1 MDFLIIILLILVN
14 GIFAMSEM
22 ALAASRK
29 VRLKAMVES
38 SESGAKGAKTALA
51 LMATP
56 TEFLSTIQIGITSIG
71 VLNGI
76 VGEAAFSERFTLE
89 LVSFGLSEALAHAL
103 STVTVVTAIT
113 LATILFGEL
122 VPKRIAQL
130 NPERVASLVAGL
142 MRVILVLCRPLVRL
156 LSGSTSL
163 VLKLLGVNLAGSGSV
178 TEAEIN
184 ASLDEGVSAGLI
196 EDQEHQMVKNVF
208 HLDERQLTSMMV
220 PRADIVW
227 LDAKLSAQEALEVL
241 KGEQQH
247 SWYPVCRNSLDDVIG
262 VIGVTQ
268 LIQHLDSQT
277 AIEEFVL
284 PVAFVPETLTGL
296 DLLEQFQNP
305 RLTATSASVK
315 KENDEAELNK
325 LGKPS
330 RDVNTRA
337 ASNPPALVL
346 KKPSLQGVSGRLV
359 LVVDEYGVLH
369 GLITPIDVLEAIT
382 GELLQSS
389 SSGQVWATQRSDH
402 SWLLDGLMPI
412 QELKSRLEIE
422 ELPLEDKKVYNTLA
436 GLIMAV
442 LGRMPQ
448 KGDVAICGHWQFEV
462 QELDERRIQSV
473 IARGKTS

>member
-1 MDFLIIILLILVN
+1 MDFLIIISLILIN

-29 VRLKAMVES
+29 VRLKAMEES
-38 SESGAKGAKTALA
+38 SESGAKGARTALLLLA
-51 LMATP
+51 KP

-76 VGEAAFSERFTLE
+76 VGEAAFSERLTLA
-89 LVSFGLSEALAHAL
+89 LTNMGLSDAFAPAL
-103 STVTVVTAIT
+103 STAVVVTIIT

-130 NPERVASLVAGL
+130 HPERVASLVSGL
-142 MRVILVLCRPLVRL
+142 MSVMLILSRPLVHF
-156 LSGSTSL
+156 LSGSTSII
-163 VLKLLGVNLAGSGSV
+163 LKLLGVNLTGSGAV
-178 TEAEIN
+178 TEAEIS
-184 ASLDEGVSAGLI
+184 ASLDEGVNAGLI
-196 EDQEHQMVKNVF
+196 DDQEHQMVKNVF

-227 LDAKLSAQEALEVL
+227 LDAKLSAQEAIDAL

-247 SWYPVCRNSLDDVIG
+247 SWYPVCRNSLDDVLG
-262 VIGVTQ
+262 VVGINQ
-268 LIQHLDSQT
+268 LIQHLESSSPL
-277 AIEEFVL
+277 EEYVL

-305 RLTATSASVK
+305 RDNANPTSQK
-315 KENDEAELNK
+315 
-325 LGKPS
+325 
-330 RDVNTRA
+330 TQ
-337 ASNPPALVL
+337 VL
-346 KKPSLQGVSGRLV
+346 KKPSPQGVSGRLV

-369 GLITPIDVLEAIT
+369 GLITPKDVLEAIT

-389 SSGQVWATQRSDH
+389 SPGQVWATLRSDH
-402 SWLLDGLMPI
+402 TWALDGLMPI
-412 QELKSRLEIE
+412 QELKSRLDIE

-442 LGRMPQ
+442 LGRMP
-448 KGDVAICGHWQFEV
+448 KVGDMVICGRWQFEV
-462 QELDERRIQSV
+462 LALDERRIQSV
-473 IARGKTS
+473 IAREKH

>member
-1 MDFLIIILLILVN
+1 MDFLIITLLILVN

-29 VRLKAMVES
+29 VRLKAMEES
-38 SESGAKGAKTALA
+38 ELSGAKGAKKALA
-51 LMATP
+51 LMDAP

-76 VGEAAFSERFTLE
+76 VGEAAFSEGLTAA
-89 LVSFGLSEALAHAL
+89 LVSVGLSQSVAPAL
-103 STVTVVTAIT
+103 STAVVVTLIT

-130 NPERVASLVAGL
+130 HPERVASLVSGL
-142 MRVILVLCRPLVRL
+142 MSIMLVLSRPLVQL
-156 LSGSTSL
+156 LSASTSL
-163 VLKLLGVNLAGSGSV
+163 ILRLLGVNLSGSGAV
-178 TEAEIN
+178 TEEEIN

-227 LDAKLSAQEALEVL
+227 LDAKLTARQALDVL
-241 KGEQQH
+241 KQEQQH

-262 VIGVTQ
+262 VIGVNQ
-268 LIQHLDSQT
+268 LIQQLDSDQK
-277 AIEEFVL
+277 IEELVL

-305 RLTATSASVK
+305 KKLQPQIKAESVSRTETSNSTPANLSRVHASSSIT
-315 KENDEAELNK
+315 D
-325 LGKPS
+325 KPS
-330 RDVNTRA
+330 T
-337 ASNPPALVL
+337 
-346 KKPSLQGVSGRLV
+346 QGVSGRLV
-359 LVVDEYGVLH
+359 LVVDEYGSLH
-369 GLITPIDVLEAIT
+369 GLITPKDVLEAIT

-389 SSGQVWATQRSDH
+389 SPGEVWATLRSDQ

-412 QELKSRLEIE
+412 QELKSRLDIE
-422 ELPLEDKKVYNTLA
+422 ELPQEDKKVYNTLA

-442 LGRMPQ
+442 LGQMP
-448 KGDVAICGHWQFEV
+448 KVGDIAHCEPWFFEV
-462 QELDERRIQSV
+462 LELDERRIQSV
-473 IARGKTS
+473 VARKAHAQAKIT

>member
-29 VRLKAMVES
+29 VRLKAMEES
-38 SESGAKGAKTALA
+38 NESGARGAKTALSLLA
-51 LMATP
+51 KP

-76 VGEAAFSERFTLE
+76 VGEAAFSEKLTQA
-89 LVSFGLSEALAHAL
+89 LVQLGLGQSIAPAL
-103 STVTVVTAIT
+103 STAVVVTLIT

-130 NPERVASLVAGL
+130 YPERVASLVSGP
-142 MRVILVLCRPLVRL
+142 MGVMLVLARPLVHL
-156 LSGSTSL
+156 LSTSTSL
-163 VLKLLGVNLAGSGSV
+163 ILKLLGVNLSGSGSV

-227 LDAKLSAQEALEVL
+227 LDSKLNSQEALDVL
-241 KGEQQH
+241 RQVQPH

-262 VIGVTQ
+262 VVSVNQ
-268 LIQHLDSQT
+268 LIQNLNSTDP
-277 AIEEFVL
+277 IEGFVL

-296 DLLEQFQNP
+296 DLLQQFQNP
-305 RLTATSASVK
+305 RANTPSPVSGSGVNAVTSSSTTPFTNNASCNGPQV
-315 KENDEAELNK
+315 AHALFT
-325 LGKPS
+325 KPS
-330 RDVNTRA
+330 
-337 ASNPPALVL
+337 PL
-346 KKPSLQGVSGRLV
+346 GVSGRLV

-369 GLITPIDVLEAIT
+369 GLITPKDVLEAIT

-389 SSGQVWATQRSDH
+389 SPGEVWATQRSDH

-412 QELKSRLEIE
+412 QELKSRLEID
-422 ELPLEDKKVYNTLA
+422 ELPLEDKKIYNTLA

-442 LGRMPQ
+442 LGRMPRV
-448 KGDVAICGHWQFEV
+448 GDVAQCGSWDFEV
-462 QELDERRIQSV
+462 HQLDERRIESV
-473 IARGKTS
+473 VARKKVA

>member
-1 MDFLIIILLILVN
+1 MDFLIIILLILIN

-29 VRLKAMVES
+29 VRLKAMEES
-38 SESGAKGAKTALA
+38 NLSGAKGARTALA

-76 VGEAAFSERFTLE
+76 VGEAAFSDRLTIG
-89 LVSFGLSEALAHAL
+89 LVNLGLSQTFAPVL
-103 STVTVVTAIT
+103 STATVVTLIT

-130 NPERVASLVAGL
+130 YPERVASLVSGL
-142 MRVILVLCRPLVRL
+142 MSVMLVLSRPLVHL

-163 VLKLLGVNLAGSGSV
+163 LLKLLGVNLSGSGAV

-227 LDAKLSAQEALEVL
+227 LDAKLSAQEAVKVL
-241 KGEQQH
+241 KEEQQH

-262 VIGVTQ
+262 VIGVNQ
-268 LIQHLDSQT
+268 LIQHLGSSAKLED
-277 AIEEFVL
+277 FVL

-305 RLTATSASVK
+305 RRS
-315 KENDEAELNK
+315 
-325 LGKPS
+325 
-330 RDVNTRA
+330 A
-337 ASNPPALVL
+337 ASSSPVTEKSSTVSLTKSTSILNAPPAT
-346 KKPSLQGVSGRLV
+346 QGVSGRLV

-369 GLITPIDVLEAIT
+369 GLITPKDVLEAIT
-382 GELLQSS
+382 VELLQSS
-389 SSGQVWATQRSDH
+389 SPGQVWATQRSDH
-402 SWLLDGLMPI
+402 SWSLDGLMPI

-422 ELPLEDKKVYNTLA
+422 ELPFEEKKVYNTLA
-436 GLIMAV
+436 GLVMAI
-442 LGRMPQ
+442 LGRMPRQ
-448 KGDVAICGHWQFEV
+448 GDIANCGVWHFEV
-462 QELDERRIQSV
+462 AELDQRRIQSV
-473 IARGKTS
+473 IARKKIN

>member
-1 MDFLIIILLILVN
+1 MDFLIIILLILIN
-14 GIFAMSEM
+14 GVFAMSEM

-29 VRLKAMVES
+29 VRLKAMEES
-38 SESGAKGAKTALA
+38 SAIGSKGARSALA

-76 VGEAAFSERFTLE
+76 VGEAAFSERLTLH
-89 LVSFGLSEALAHAL
+89 LAGLGLSQSFAHAL
-103 STVTVVTAIT
+103 STVTVVTVIT

-130 NPERVASLVAGL
+130 HPERVASLVSGFMSVL
-142 MRVILVLCRPLVRL
+142 LILSRPLVHL
-156 LSGSTSL
+156 LSGSTSIL
-163 VLKLLGVNLAGSGSV
+163 LKLLGVNQSAMGTV

-220 PRADIVW
+220 PSADIVW
-227 LDAKLSAQEALEVL
+227 LDAKLSAQEAIDAL
-241 KGEQQH
+241 KHEKQH

-262 VIGVTQ
+262 VIGVNQ
-268 LIQHLDSQT
+268 LIQHLGSPNP
-277 AIEEFVL
+277 IEEFVL

-305 RLTATSASVK
+305 RGNAPTPSGNVSTPVGKGLVSPSAT
-315 KENDEAELNK
+315 NILPQ
-325 LGKPS
+325 PS
-330 RDVNTRA
+330 
-337 ASNPPALVL
+337 P
-346 KKPSLQGVSGRLV
+346 QGVSGRLV

-369 GLITPIDVLEAIT
+369 GLITPKDILEAIT

-389 SSGQVWATQRSDH
+389 SPGQVWATMRSDH

-412 QELKSRLEIE
+412 QELKSRLDID
-422 ELPLEDKKVYNTLA
+422 ELPFEDKKVYNTLA
-436 GLIMAV
+436 GLVMAV
-442 LGRMPQ
+442 LGRMP
-448 KGDVAICGHWQFEV
+448 KVGDVAHCEGWNFEV
-462 QELDERRIQSV
+462 LELDQRRIQSV
-473 IARGKTS
+473 VAKKKIS